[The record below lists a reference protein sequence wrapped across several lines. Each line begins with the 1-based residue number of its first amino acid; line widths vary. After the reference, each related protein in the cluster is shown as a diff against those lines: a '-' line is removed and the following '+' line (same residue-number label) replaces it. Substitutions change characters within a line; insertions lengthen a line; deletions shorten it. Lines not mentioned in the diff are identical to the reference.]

1 MFHVLRLLS
10 LAAIIATKNEI
21 SLTIMEAIE
30 CEKVIRTVAPGNNVV
45 RAGDDQDNT
54 ARKPDTHKRNQN
66 FSVVFLSFADRGE
79 CLKQIVP
86 FN

>member
-30 CEKVIRTVAPGNNVV
+30 CEKVIRTVAPGNNIVY
-45 RAGDDQDNT
+45 AGDDQDNT
-54 ARKPDTHKRNQN
+54 AREPDTHKRTNKI
-66 FSVVFLSFADRGE
+66 LSLFYHSRIGE
-79 CLKQIVP
+79 NV
-86 FN
+86 